1 MLPMGSAL
9 LLAVVLAAPTAA
21 APAKP
26 GSTAAAEKA
35 VKEAKRRQD
44 AVEKALEDAISRR
57 QVAEARRREAGER
70 LARSTAQLH
79 KLQAVVSARARST
92 YMTGSPTSVAR
103 VVGENDVGDLLDKM
117 ETIYQLAERSNQ
129 TLVDLRALEGVAEES
144 RSTLARVEKELREV
158 EKELQA
164 RLKEAD
170 DAVDERVRAFDE
182 LRAKDA
188 ARAIEVAGE
197 TAAEAAAG
205 VVGGGGGVCD
215 LSGVPADAHYIIMQE
230 SGGRS
235 TAQNPSSTAFGL
247 GQLLIGNRRR
257 YLGANYAT
265 TDCGLQYKAFLS
277 YVNERYG
284 SVSAAAAF
292 KRSHGWY

>member
-1 MLPMGSAL
+1 MGAAV
-9 LLAVVLAAPTAA
+9 LLAAVLAAPTVAA
-21 APAKP
+21 APSKP
-26 GSTAAAEKA
+26 SSTAAAEKA
-35 VKEAKRRQD
+35 VKDAKKRQD
-44 AVEKALEDAISRR
+44 AVEKALEEVISRR

-70 LARSTAQLH
+70 LKRATSQLR
-79 KLQAVVSARARST
+79 KLQDIVSARARTT

-103 VVGENDVGDLLDKM
+103 VVGQDDVDDLLDKM

-129 TLVDLRALEGVAEES
+129 TLADLRALEGVAEES
-144 RSTLARVEKELREV
+144 RSTLARVEKELRDI
-158 EKELQA
+158 EKELQD

-170 DAVDERVRAFDE
+170 EAVDERVRAFDE

-188 ARAIEVAGE
+188 LRAIKVAGE

-205 VVGGGGGVCD
+205 VVGGGGGACD
-215 LSGVPADAHYIIMQE
+215 LSGVSADARYIIMQE
-230 SGGRS
+230 SGGRP

-265 TDCGLQYKAFLS
+265 TNCGLQYKAFLS

-284 SVSAAAAF
+284 SVSAAASF